1 MYTVLVL
8 CLLLHFSTAT
18 QQLRYSGRHYIE
30 DETIKF
36 VWSSTGVS
44 CRVQNTTTVSVN
56 ISIPHQ
62 GLRLRVKLND
72 TKWISTLDIPKNKHQ
87 KQPLQQII
95 VLVNNLNP
103 KYTHTVQFM
112 KVTEI
117 DVNSNKHKN
126 DLATSFHNFVLDNR
140 HSTFVAVPPF
150 SNRRLEFIGDSDT
163 AGYCVDGFPN
173 GNDNQNKVQDS
184 TKTWAWQLANGLNVS
199 DVQVE
204 AISGWGVTSYSSTFF
219 ENFLKMIVF
228 VVSTSTIKYLYYT
241 KSYIYKNFF
250 MEPLFLLSL
259 FFYETIGDHRSSS
272 ASPSRRARQQRPS
285 SAKPVSTVSR
295 TSTRTQNNNN
305 NNNSSNSSNRKAQ
318 RPSSAPRARGRGGAP
333 VGGGLT
339 FAQWKRSTTK
349 SLYSGGSG
357 GGDRG
362 RGNRSGSIGSS
373 GGGGGG
379 GGGGVAL
386 SLKGSRTI
394 KKPLIK
400 RPTTGSM
407 KKKMSHE
414 LASYLSTK

>member
-219 ENFLKMIVF
+219 ENDCFCC
-228 VVSTSTIKYLYYT
+228 LY
-241 KSYIYKNFF
+241 
-250 MEPLFLLSL
+250 
-259 FFYETIGDHRSSS
+259 
-272 ASPSRRARQQRPS
+272 
-285 SAKPVSTVSR
+285 
-295 TSTRTQNNNN
+295 
-305 NNNSSNSSNRKAQ
+305 
-318 RPSSAPRARGRGGAP
+318 
-333 VGGGLT
+333 
-339 FAQWKRSTTK
+339 
-349 SLYSGGSG
+349 
-357 GGDRG
+357 
-362 RGNRSGSIGSS
+362 
-373 GGGGGG
+373 
-379 GGGGVAL
+379 
-386 SLKGSRTI
+386 
-394 KKPLIK
+394 
-400 RPTTGSM
+400 
-407 KKKMSHE
+407 
-414 LASYLSTK
+414 